1 MRRLDGT
8 TIGTALIALAILVA
22 LVYLPRDARSLWRD
36 TRNGQGTPRAQRE
49 LAPALDVGILDRAA
63 IAAAAR
69 YIPLDETYATITGGK
84 APVRTSD
91 ALSYVA
97 SWAAFTLLPRR
108 ATPRPDE
115 AQWILSY
122 GGDLD
127 SFGFHY
133 SRIVQLGPGVQL
145 GRRQR

>member
-1 MRRLDGT
+1 MDRVDSAKVGR
-8 TIGTALIALAILVA
+8 ALIVLAVLVA
-22 LVYLPRDARSLWRD
+22 LVYLPHDARTLWRD

-49 LAPALDVGILDRAA
+49 VAPALDVGILDPKA

-69 YIPLDETYATITGGK
+69 TIPLDQTYATITGPK

-108 ATPRPDE
+108 ATARPDE
-115 AQWILSY
+115 AQWIISY
-122 GGDLD
+122 GGALD
-127 SFGFHY
+127 SLGLHY
-133 SRIVQLGPGVQL
+133 SRVVQLAPGVEL
-145 GRRQR
+145 GQVER